1 VTSLWRVSVRVPT
14 DHAEEMRATFV
25 ALAPEGFEE
34 RDVGWATELAVY
46 VDTAALDGLRGRLS
60 DPTFERVEDR
70 WEDAWRAFHRPVEV
84 AGVWL
89 GPPWETPPDP
99 ARAVVIDPGRAF
111 GTGAHPTTRLCVELL
126 AGVDGRGS
134 LLDVG
139 CGSGVLSIAARKL
152 GFEPVIALDH
162 DPVTLEAAAENARAN
177 NVTVD
182 LRLGEA
188 LESPLPRAD
197 IAVAN
202 ISATAIETLAA
213 RLEAPHLLTSGYLA
227 TDGPEAAHYR
237 HAEHRE
243 LDGWAA
249 DSWSRA

>member
-1 VTSLWRVSVRVPT
+1 MLELFP
-14 DHAEEMRATFV
+14 D
-25 ALAPEGFEE
+25 GFEE
-34 RDVGWATELAVY
+34 KERPGVLELAAY
-46 VDTAALDGLRGRLS
+46 TDAAGATRL
-60 DPTFERVEDR
+60 
-70 WEDAWRAFHRPVEV
+70 WRAFGEYSWSEVPEDWQHRWREFHRAVRVGPLWV
-84 AGVWL
+84 
-89 GPPWETPPDP
+89 GPPWLKAEPD
-99 ARAVVIDPGRAF
+99 AIAVVIDPGRAF
-111 GTGAHPTTRLCVELL
+111 GTGAHPTTQLCLQLL
-126 AGVDGRGS
+126 VDLAPRGGS
-134 LLDVG
+134 VIDIG

-177 NVTVD
+177 DVTVD

-213 RLEAPHLLTSGYLA
+213 RLETPHLLTSGYLA

-237 HAEHRE
+237 HVERRE